1 MKSGI
6 ELVHRAITIIGEPL
20 LKIFI
25 KNQMTK
31 LKVGKVAPDF
41 SSTDQHGKP
50 IKLSDFKGKKVILYF
65 YPKDNTPGCTAQA
78 CNLRDNYDALQ
89 KQGYVV
95 LGVSRDTAKSHERFI
110 KQFELPFSLV
120 VDSDLKINKLF
131 DVWGEKIMF
140 GRKYLGTIRTT
151 FMIDEKGIIE
161 KIIGDVDTENHSE
174 QILK

>member
-6 ELVHRAITIIGEPL
+6 ELVHRAIAKIGEPL

-25 KNQMTK
+25 TNQMTK
-31 LKVGKVAPDF
+31 LKVGKAAPDF

-50 IKLSDFKGKKVILYF
+50 IKLSDFKGRKVVLYF

-89 KQGYVV
+89 KRGYTI

-120 VDSDLKINKLF
+120 VDTDLKINKLF
-131 DVWGEKIMF
+131 DVWGEKMMF

-151 FMIDEKGIIE
+151 FVIDEKGIIE
-161 KIIGDVDTENHSE
+161 EIIGDVDTENHSQ

>member
-6 ELVHRAITIIGEPL
+6 ELVHRAIAIIGEPL